1 MHDAFQCLDFEIPL
15 GYVQPRF
22 FFFCEIKANRPQ
34 LLGHALP
41 SGDVLPV
48 NH

>member
-1 MHDAFQCLDFEIPL
+1 MHDALQCLDFEIPL
-15 GYVQPRF
+15 GYVQARF
-22 FFFCEIKANRPQ
+22 FFSEIKANRPQ

-41 SGDVLPV
+41 PGDVLPV